1 MEQSVNFSAYS
12 IRNPIPAVLLF
23 ILLTVAGLMA
33 FNKTMVQDFPDMDF
47 PVVVVTIAQPGAAP
61 AQLETQVARKVED
74 TIATVTGIENMYST
88 VIDGS
93 VTTTVQFR
101 LEKNLT
107 DAVSEVRDAISL
119 IRSDLPAGNP
129 RTHHHQDHHQ
139 RTPDPRLQRTASAR
153 QRLGRAAAE
162 LVCR

>member
-1 MEQSVNFSAYS
+1 MRGGASRCRFPGPMEQSVNFSAYS

-119 IRSDLPAGNP
+119 IRSDLPAVIREP
-129 RTHHHQDHHQ
+129 IIT
-139 RTPDPRLQRTASAR
+139 
-153 QRLGRAAAE
+153 
-162 LVCR
+162 